1 MQTQALPFSCA
12 VFDLLPLSLL
22 NRVLVLMGV
31 GGDNLRFSDGERRML
46 QPASG
51 CRGGGC
57 SHPSAS
63 NLTSLI
69 FLSILSIAKGAL
81 VLGRDAT
88 IGN

>member
-1 MQTQALPFSCA
+1 MQTQALSFSCA

-22 NRVLVLMGV
+22 DRVLVLMGV
-31 GGDNLRFSDGERRML
+31 GGTICDSQLEERRML
-46 QPASG
+46 QPESG
-51 CRGGGC
+51 CRGG
-57 SHPSAS
+57 HASAS

-69 FLSILSIAKGAL
+69 FLSILSIAKGTL